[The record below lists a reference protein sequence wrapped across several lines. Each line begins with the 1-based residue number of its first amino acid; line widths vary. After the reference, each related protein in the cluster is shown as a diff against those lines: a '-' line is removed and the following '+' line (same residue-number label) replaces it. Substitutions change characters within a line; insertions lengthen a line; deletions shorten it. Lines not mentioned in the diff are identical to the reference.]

1 MRRRTFLAA
10 TSAIALAPRRAFAQ
24 ARFPSRPITLLVPF
38 DAGGGLDLHARVVAP
53 VLEGLLD
60 QPVAVLNR
68 PGAGGASGLTWVLQQ
83 ARPDGHTIAAS
94 TLSIVTIPEVD
105 RLYGRPPRFTAD
117 QFVPLALLST
127 EPLVVV
133 VHATSPWQR
142 LGDLV
147 AAGRARPRAITYS
160 AGNYGPSHV
169 ATEAFAGAAGVRFL
183 QVTYPGP
190 AQSVNALLTGTVDF
204 SLLPPSTAVGQT
216 RARGL
221 RALAVTSARRHP
233 DWPDVPTLRESGFE
247 VEAPNWYGVFAAAA
261 TPPEALAVL
270 RAALDRMSTDPRFLD
285 GMAEI
290 GALVDYRNA
299 AGFAAFL
306 AQQRKLLAATVQRIG
321 KVE

>member
-10 TSAIALAPRRAFAQ
+10 TSAIALAPRLACAQ

-38 DAGGGLDLHARVVAP
+38 DAGGGLDLHARAAAP
-53 VLEGLLD
+53 VLEILIG

-68 PGAGGASGLTWVLQQ
+68 PGAGGASGLAWVLQQ
-83 ARPDGHTIAAS
+83 ARPDGHTIVAS

-117 QFVPLALLST
+117 QFAPLALLST

-133 VHATSPWQR
+133 VHATSPWQK

-169 ATEAFAGAAGVRFL
+169 ATEAFAGAADVRFL
-183 QVTYPGP
+183 QVPYPGS
-190 AQSVNALLTGTVDF
+190 AQSLNALLTGTVDF
-204 SLLPPSTAVGQT
+204 SLSPPAIAVVQT
-216 RARGL
+216 RGRRL
-221 RALAVTSARRHP
+221 RALAVTSAQRHP
-233 DWPDVPTLRESGFE
+233 ELPDVPTLRESGFDI
-247 VEAPNWYGVFAAAA
+247 EAPNWYGLFAAAG
-261 TPPEALAVL
+261 TLPEVLAAL
-270 RAALDRMSTDPRFLD
+270 RAALDRMSTAPQFLE
-285 GMAEI
+285 GMAKI
-290 GALVDYRNA
+290 GSRIDYRNA

-306 AQQRKLLAATVQRIG
+306 AQQQKLLAATVQRIG

>member
-10 TSAIALAPRRAFAQ
+10 TSAIALAPRLACAQ

-38 DAGGGLDLHARVVAP
+38 DAGGGLDLHARAAAP
-53 VLEGLLD
+53 VLEILLG

-68 PGAGGASGLTWVLQQ
+68 PGAGGASGLAWVLQQ
-83 ARPDGHTIAAS
+83 ARPDGHTIVAS

-117 QFVPLALLST
+117 QFAPLALLST

-133 VHATSPWQR
+133 VHATSPWQK

-169 ATEAFAGAAGVRFL
+169 ATEAFAGAADVRFL
-183 QVTYPGP
+183 QVPYPGS
-190 AQSVNALLTGTVDF
+190 AQSLNALLTGTVDF
-204 SLLPPSTAVGQT
+204 SLSPPAIAVVQT
-216 RARGL
+216 RGRRL
-221 RALAVTSARRHP
+221 RALAVTSAQRHP
-233 DWPDVPTLRESGFE
+233 ELPDVPTLRESGFDI
-247 VEAPNWYGVFAAAA
+247 EAPNWYGLFAAAG
-261 TPPEALAVL
+261 TLPEVLAAL
-270 RAALDRMSTDPRFLD
+270 RAALDRMSTAPQFLE
-285 GMAEI
+285 GMAKI
-290 GALVDYRNA
+290 GSRIDYRNA

-306 AQQRKLLAATVQRIG
+306 AQQQKLLAATVQRIG

>member
-10 TSAIALAPRRAFAQ
+10 NSAIALAPRLAFAQ

-38 DAGGGLDLHARVVAP
+38 DAGDGLDLHARVVAP

-68 PGAGGASGLTWVLQQ
+68 PGAGGASGLTWVLLQ

-94 TLSIVTIPEVD
+94 SLSIVTIPEVD

-117 QFVPLALLST
+117 QFAPLALLST

-147 AAGRARPRAITYS
+147 EEGRRRPNAVTYS
-160 AGNYGPSHV
+160 AGNYGPSHF
-169 ATEAFAGAAGVRFL
+169 AAEAFAGAANARFL
-183 QVTYPGP
+183 QAPRPGL
-190 AQSVNALLTGTVDF
+190 AQSMSALVTGTVDF

-216 RARGL
+216 RARRL

-247 VEAPNWYGVFAAAA
+247 VEAPNWYGVFAAAD

-285 GMAEI
+285 GMAKI